1 MGEYSEAVLEVFSAN
16 RAFRNYFGI
25 SSVSPCAMETYH
37 NWIAFKTYHATGE
50 AEDIPK
56 DRLLV
61 MDDGHYQEV
70 GIVNILRRAGYSL
83 TYTLKEQVTVT
94 VGEAKVPG
102 HPDGFI
108 KKPDGTINR
117 RLAEFKA
124 RNYSSFM
131 SFKEGGLDNFPHIRT
146 QVQLYLASP
155 DLPYDDIDEAMVYF
169 KHKETSAT
177 ADVIEVKD
185 EEYSGPIIE
194 FLDDMFIRGNIP
206 VPVRIPMCK
215 GCKFS
220 EKCWNSE
227 LLDFTGFDS
236 KPELGW
242 IGDKWIQG
250 KSYEALG
257 EKLIEEAEDEIRKH
271 VGKTEEVFMG
281 PIKVKQSSYP
291 SRRFNKELYL
301 KDHTEEEY
309 DRYCKES
316 ITNKMTIRLL

>member
-1 MGEYSEAVLEVFSAN
+1 MGEYSEAVLDVFSSN
-16 RAFRNYFGI
+16 KPFRDYFGI

-50 AEDIPK
+50 AEEIPK

-70 GIVNILRRAGYSL
+70 GIVNILRRAGFVL
-83 TYTLKEQVTVT
+83 TYTGKEQVTVK
-94 VGEAKVPG
+94 VGKAEIPG

-108 KKPDGTINR
+108 KKPDGTNNR
-117 RLAEFKA
+117 RMAEFKA
-124 RNYSSFM
+124 RNYSSFNL
-131 SFKEGGLDNFPHIRT
+131 FKEEGIKPFPHIKC
-146 QVQLYLASP
+146 QVQLYMASP
-155 DLPYDDIDEAMVYF
+155 DLPYDDIDETMVYF

-177 ADVIEVKD
+177 EDVIEVKD

-194 FLDDMFIRGNIP
+194 SLDAMFIHGEIP
-206 VPVRIPMCK
+206 KPVRIPMCK
-215 GCKFS
+215 GCFKFD
-220 EKCWNSE
+220 KCWNSE

-242 IGDKWIQG
+242 LGDKWIQG

-257 EKLIEEAEDEIRKH
+257 EKILEEVEDEVRKH

-309 DRYCKES
+309 FRYCKES